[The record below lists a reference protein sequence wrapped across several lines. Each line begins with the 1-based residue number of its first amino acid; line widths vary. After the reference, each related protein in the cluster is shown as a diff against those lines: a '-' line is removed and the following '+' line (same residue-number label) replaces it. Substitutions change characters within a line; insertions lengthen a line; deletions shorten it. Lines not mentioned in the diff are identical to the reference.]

1 MSLGAFL
8 VSLFWFYW
16 GFWRRSYHRHSP
28 ALFKLLYWRAIVS
41 AELRIRT
48 FFRLRRN
55 SHRPPDATKQCC
67 LGGVVWVSWQSRKIS
82 TVCPWM
88 TLDAWR
94 LVDKFR
100 QLVVNPRVI
109 RVVTYLC
116 VWAAGRLHVRLAV
129 CLACVNAAAVTV
141 RTACATADVPDAEQT
156 QIAPSNKKLSYR
168 RGTARC
174 VMSIEILPIATQQCR
189 NYLYDKSWPNWWYE
203 VGDLV
208 GGNAR

>member
-1 MSLGAFL
+1 
-8 VSLFWFYW
+8 
-16 GFWRRSYHRHSP
+16 
-28 ALFKLLYWRAIVS
+28 
-41 AELRIRT
+41 
-48 FFRLRRN
+48 
-55 SHRPPDATKQCC
+55 
-67 LGGVVWVSWQSRKIS
+67 
-82 TVCPWM
+82 M

-100 QLVVNPRVI
+100 QLVVNPHVI

-129 CLACVNAAAVTV
+129 CLACVNAAAVTA

-189 NYLYDKSWPNWWYE
+189 NYLYDKS
-203 VGDLV
+203 
-208 GGNAR
+208 